1 MGDFR
6 LITENGAFYPD
17 KNPPTWERPEFDVA
31 DQMISRWTLNA
42 TPPPLEGGSDFNVT
56 CHEGEPMGYGDDWP
70 PRFVQLSPGVWHAM
84 KSNPDYEWQGKMRE
98 ESELRKRLQNALD
111 RSYIWIKPDEEDE
124 MEQIIRECSG
134 SGPDFEEQ
142 DKMREEAE
150 TETFTNVSDSRWY
163 KPKTDV
169 VKTPSHYIDG
179 RKYEPRK
186 VIQDWGLCW
195 ELGNALKYIARAGR
209 KGDEAEDLRKA
220 IEYLKYRLEAIE
232 G

>member
-17 KNPPTWERPEFDVA
+17 KNPPTWERPELNRSY
-31 DQMISRWTLNA
+31 IWTLNA
-42 TPPPLEGGSDFNVT
+42 G
-56 CHEGEPMGYGDDWP
+56 
-70 PRFVQLSPGVWHAM
+70 A
-84 KSNPDYEWQGKMRE
+84 
-98 ESELRKRLQNALD
+98 A
-111 RSYIWIKPDEEDE
+111 
-124 MEQIIRECSG
+124 
-134 SGPDFEEQ
+134 SGPD
-142 DKMREEAE
+142 
-150 TETFTNVSDSRWY
+150 
-163 KPKTDV
+163 P

-179 RKYEPRK
+179 RKYEPRL

-220 IEYLKYRLEAIE
+220 IEYLKYRLEAIDN